1 MKTAKK
7 RNILVCLLALFTLC
21 IIGAVFHTAQARQ
34 SSATGESYTLTYIMS
49 EKTPSKSLDQYFS
62 NMSTSTTV
70 ENYNTNGAAITFT
83 SSTDKALVNIGTELG
98 LEIGKTYIQSF
109 KIRLEKDTNSSGNLA
124 VHPYGIHLNYSERE
138 NNKNHLYFVNG
149 QPMWITSAPDSF
161 GSERTLTNTFTYDG
175 TNNGNFVLQF
185 NGASNSGTLYIWDL
199 TLTEVQTQ
207 TVESGNKAT
216 APEAPEKAGTDDI
229 NYVFDGWYNGETK
242 WDFDTP
248 VTEDLTLTAKFNEVD
263 SVGVVKTMEVLLN
276 GKITVRFGIYLTQ
289 ATIDNIDNAGLNVT
303 IGGTPQTLSANA
315 ATINDK
321 GYYMFEVGIAAAQMT
336 ENIVLQ
342 VANGEKV
349 GNAKT
354 VTVRQYADYML
365 SASAGDSAKTA
376 LIKAMLDYGAYAQV
390 LFGVNTDNLAN
401 AGIHAVG
408 EDPVTKVTTIDAATT
423 TTGNAAG
430 ATLNS
435 QNLFLQDDCTLR
447 LYYTLG
453 DVSNYTAAVTYT
465 DLGETEKT
473 YNLQISYD
481 DETSQYYIDIPHI
494 PAPML
499 DTVYSVTIK
508 NTADNTSATTSIS
521 ALSYAATVLDSAEAN
536 VNQQNA
542 MKALY
547 LYNVAANAYFNK

>member
-1 MKTAKK
+1 MTYVAENRPTQNYSEYYKLNNGTPNLVASDNNSIAIGMTAV
-7 RNILVCLLALFTLC
+7 N
-21 IIGAVFHTAQARQ
+21 
-34 SSATGESYTLTYIMS
+34 
-49 EKTPSKSLDQYFS
+49 
-62 NMSTSTTV
+62 
-70 ENYNTNGAAITFT
+70 
-83 SSTDKALVNIGTELG
+83 DKAEIKIADTELG
-98 LEIGKTYIQSF
+98 LENGKTYSTTF
-109 KIRLEKDTNSSGNLA
+109 TLWMENVTGATLNLA
-124 VHPYGIHLNYSERE
+124 VHICELHESTKEVVTWLSAGKYNETTPYKYKHEFTYN
-138 NNKNHLYFVNG
+138 
-149 QPMWITSAPDSF
+149 SA
-161 GSERTLTNTFTYDG
+161 TYNNTFSLLIVTAQSAG
-175 TNNGNFVLQF
+175 TVHI
-185 NGASNSGTLYIWDL
+185 SDIVV
-199 TLTEVQTQ
+199 TEVQTQ
-207 TVESGNKAT
+207 QVENGNKAT

-276 GKITVRFGIYLTQ
+276 GKITVRFGVHLTQ
-289 ATIDNIDNAGLNVT
+289 TTIDNIDNAGLNVT
-303 IGGTPQTLSANA
+303 IGGTTQTLPANA

-342 VANGEKV
+342 VANGETV

-365 SASAGDSAKTA
+365 SVSTGNEAKTA
-376 LIKAMLDYGAYAQV
+376 LINAMLDYGAYAQV

-401 AGIHAVG
+401 DGIHAVG

-465 DLGETEKT
+465 DFDGTAKAF
-473 YNLQISYD
+473 NLKFSVD
-481 DETSQYYIDIPHI
+481 TGNTSQYYIDIPHI